1 MDTQKKALTT
11 DIVVEM
17 KIGSDKNA
25 ANINEL
31 RTQAQDKERKK
42 ERNAFDL
49 RKSSDRAVPC
59 VKKVCAGKM
68 VNFY

>member
-1 MDTQKKALTT
+1 MAVNGHPKKALTT

-31 RTQAQDKERKK
+31 RTQAQDKEEERKK
-42 ERNAFDL
+42 RVWLE
-49 RKSSDRAVPC
+49 
-59 VKKVCAGKM
+59 KKL
-68 VNFY
+68 